1 MIVVCGS
8 ATAASGAEGREV
20 AGTPDYMSPEQAGGD
35 QSLVDTRSD
44 VYSLGVV
51 LYAMLTG
58 QRPEAAGETRVAS
71 TPKPRL
77 PSEQLATRPPGA
89 ADRIAHGQ
97 GLRLRELRPP
107 LRHQVPWG
115 NGRGPG

>member
-1 MIVVCGS
+1 M
-8 ATAASGAEGREV
+8 AEGREV

-51 LYAMLTG
+51 LYEMLTG

-71 TPKPRL
+71 TQTLRL
-77 PSEQLATRPPGA
+77 HSEQLPTLPPGA
-89 ADRIAHGQ
+89 RAEAHTSEPQFLFRISSAVFCLKKTKKHK
-97 GLRLRELRPP
+97 
-107 LRHQVPWG
+107 
-115 NGRGPG
+115 N